1 MCDTMLAQPRRKQ
14 KWTLLPY
21 VEGKKWSE
29 DSNKYGQRM
38 LEKMGWT
45 SGKGLGVNEQG
56 ITKHIHL
63 PLKDDTTGFGYK
75 ESVLDEAWIEH
86 PVNFNDF
93 LQKLQENKNYNV
105 VQTKE
110 NKNALSEKSLE
121 LKSKQSRTRVHY
133 QKFTK
138 QKDVNK
144 YSSKD
149 LANIFGQK
157 ELNMNKNSKNKEDN
171 SNKNSDSVGTHDVV
185 NGVITINGGNMT
197 EYFMKKS
204 QNFPLASKYKTQ
216 EERNI
221 EKESEYAEFGFAS
234 TFKKVNSHDNEEI
247 REIKSTCNYAFE
259 NPCVELNSP
268 KNISDFNKESEFSKK
283 RKSDNEL
290 HLNNKIK
297 KFKYDS
303 INENSYANG
312 IVNAGL
318 NLDCEANEIY
328 NGEEFEVSRVQF
340 GLTNS
345 ALDLSDEIND
355 KKRVTFNDHVE
366 YSTDCVKKKK
376 NRITLD
382 KFEVENKKAK
392 KKKKHNSTANNPI
405 SSGCINEALDVETNE
420 EIHDNEVNEHKSK
433 KSKKRKKSRRS
444 NLETIVETSEEEKT
458 CENETEIKETKME
471 DNVPSNNVSQDV
483 SNSKKKKKKNK
494 YKNKIQDAT
503 ENKYDKKNIEKETVL
518 NTNEMLEEEK
528 CKIAEDQE
536 NIYKTKRKKKKTKIR
551 DTESEFKKNEDVISV
566 TETEVK
572 NDVGNVVMEK
582 IKLEAVKVEK
592 KAKEDDTVNDVS
604 SESTNVKDEKEVSD
618 KENTKDMEK
627 NEINKPEKK
636 EYKKLVNKSIN
647 YSTHNMKFTK
657 QGNKVFTNTYL
668 KNFNDKKPNTLSSP
682 WNERVRMSKK
692 ILTSLFHRKSVLDF
706 PGSNVHEIKGYGI
719 DLHQNLKKL

>member
-1 MCDTMLAQPRRKQ
+1 MLAQPRRKQ

-56 ITKHIHL
+56 ITKHVHL
-63 PLKDDTTGFGYK
+63 SFKDDTAGFGYK
-75 ESVLDEAWIEH
+75 KSELDETWIEH

-105 VQTKE
+105 MQTEE
-110 NKNALSEKSLE
+110 NKAC
-121 LKSKQSRTRVHY
+121 VHY

-157 ELNMNKNSKNKEDN
+157 ELNMNKNNKNKEDN
-171 SNKNSDSVGTHDVV
+171 SNKNSDSVGTHDVT
-185 NGVITINGGNMT
+185 NGIITINGGNMT
-197 EYFMKKS
+197 EYFMKK
-204 QNFPLASKYKTQ
+204 T
-216 EERNI
+216 
-221 EKESEYAEFGFAS
+221 
-234 TFKKVNSHDNEEI
+234 
-247 REIKSTCNYAFE
+247 
-259 NPCVELNSP
+259 
-268 KNISDFNKESEFSKK
+268 
-283 RKSDNEL
+283 
-290 HLNNKIK
+290 
-297 KFKYDS
+297 
-303 INENSYANG
+303 
-312 IVNAGL
+312 
-318 NLDCEANEIY
+318 
-328 NGEEFEVSRVQF
+328 
-340 GLTNS
+340 
-345 ALDLSDEIND
+345 LDLSDEIND

-376 NRITLD
+376 NRTTLD
-382 KFEVENKKAK
+382 KFEIENKKAK
-392 KKKKHNSTANNPI
+392 KKKKHNSTTNNPI

-420 EIHDNEVNEHKSK
+420 EVHDNEVNEHKSK

-458 CENETEIKETKME
+458 CENETEIKQTKIE

-503 ENKYDKKNIEKETVL
+503 ENKYDEKNIEKETVL

-551 DTESEFKKNEDVISV
+551 DTESEFKKNENVISV
-566 TETEVK
+566 TETEVN
-572 NDVGNVVMEK
+572 NDVENVVMER

-618 KENTKDMEK
+618 KENIKDMGK

-636 EYKKLVNKSIN
+636 ECKKLVNKSIN

-657 QGNKVFTNTYL
+657 QGNEVFTNTYL

-692 ILTSLFHRKSVLDF
+692 ILTSLFHRKSILDF

>member
-1 MCDTMLAQPRRKQ
+1 
-14 KWTLLPY
+14 
-21 VEGKKWSE
+21 
-29 DSNKYGQRM
+29 
-38 LEKMGWT
+38 MGWT

-56 ITKHIHL
+56 VTKHVHL
-63 PLKDDTTGFGYK
+63 SFKDDTTGIGYK
-75 ESVLDEAWIEH
+75 KNALDEAWTEH
-86 PVNFNDF
+86 RDNFNDF
-93 LQKLQENKNYNV
+93 LQHLQENENYNV
-105 VQTKE
+105 VQTE
-110 NKNALSEKSLE
+110 ESKNALSGKSLE
-121 LKSKQSRTRVHY
+121 LKSAQSRARVHY
-133 QKFTK
+133 QKFIK
-138 QKDVNK
+138 QKDVNI

-171 SNKNSDSVGTHDVV
+171 SNKNSDSIGTHDIR

-204 QNFPLASKYKTQ
+204 QNFPSASKYKKQ
-216 EERNI
+216 EESDI
-221 EKESEYAEFGFAS
+221 EKEFEHAGFGFAS
-234 TFKKVNSHDNEEI
+234 TFKKVNSCGNEGI

-268 KNISDFNKESEFSKK
+268 ENISDFNKKSEFCKK
-283 RKSDNEL
+283 RKSNDNEL
-290 HLNNKIK
+290 HLNKKIK

-318 NLDCEANEIY
+318 NLECEANEIY
-328 NGEEFEVSRVQF
+328 NGEEFEISRVQF

-376 NRITLD
+376 NRTTLD

-392 KKKKHNSTANNPI
+392 KKKKHNSTTNNPM

-420 EIHDNEVNEHKSK
+420 EIHDNEINEHNSK
-433 KSKKRKKSRRS
+433 KSKKRKKSRRPD
-444 NLETIVETSEEEKT
+444 LETIVEISEEEKV
-458 CENETEIKETKME
+458 CENETEVKQTKME
-471 DNVPSNNVSQDV
+471 DNVPNNNISQDV
-483 SNSKKKKKKNK
+483 SNSKKKKKKCK
-494 YKNKIQDAT
+494 DKIQDAT
-503 ENKYDKKNIEKETVL
+503 ENKCDEGNIEKEKVL
-518 NTNEMLEEEK
+518 NTNVMLEEKK

-536 NIYKTKRKKKKTKIR
+536 NICKTKKKKKKTKVR
-551 DTESEFKKNEDVISV
+551 DIESELNEDVISV
-566 TETEVK
+566 TETEVN
-572 NDVGNVVMEK
+572 NDVENVEIERTKLETVK
-582 IKLEAVKVEK
+582 IKK
-592 KAKEDDTVNDVS
+592 KAKKDDTVNNFS

-636 EYKKLVNKSIN
+636 EYKKLNKSTN
-647 YSTHNMKFTK
+647 YSTHNMKFTE
-657 QGNKVFTNTYL
+657 QENKVFTNTYV
-668 KNFNDKKPNTLSSP
+668 KKFNDKKPNTSSS
-682 WNERVRMSKK
+682 WHERAKVSKK

-719 DLHQNLKKL
+719 DLHENLKKL